1 LPQIGPRACAIL
13 NGGVSGGA
21 CQIPHE
27 MAEAFWIIVK
37 RRYNQKLKGTKTS
50 RVMFVNGPNLF
61 VATNLFKGKFV
72 SYSIEG
78 VFKKW
83 ISPERESSKRER

>member
-1 LPQIGPRACAIL
+1 MHRDYAKAVEAVEAVDSEMMNAELEAARERYLPQIGPRACAIL

-21 CQIPHE
+21 CHIPHE

-50 RVMFVNGPNLF
+50 RAHLC
-61 VATNLFKGKFV
+61 
-72 SYSIEG
+72 S
-78 VFKKW
+78 
-83 ISPERESSKRER
+83 